1 MGDLRAYDIPFTGL
15 KNGEYDFLYEID
27 DSFFMSFQESP
38 ILNGDVTVNLAFDKK
53 PNFFIC
59 KFDLKGSVITECDR
73 CLGELD
79 LNIEGYYQVII
90 KFKDHN
96 GELEQDDLDIIYI
109 PIGSNS
115 INVAQLI
122 YEYINLCIPIQKTHE
137 LDDDNNFTCNNE
149 VATILNNSIA
159 DGEGSDP
166 RWEDLN
172 KLKIK

>member
-79 LNIEGYYQVII
+79 LNIILGQNDNIVI
-90 KFKDHN
+90 
-96 GELEQDDLDIIYI
+96 ESDLITSSRDLIEVDIFFFI
-109 PIGSNS
+109 
-115 INVAQLI
+115 
-122 YEYINLCIPIQKTHE
+122 E
-137 LDDDNNFTCNNE
+137 
-149 VATILNNSIA
+149 
-159 DGEGSDP
+159 
-166 RWEDLN
+166 
-172 KLKIK
+172 